1 MTNDEAKT
9 KSKFLGLE
17 RAEWRFVLKWVLASA
32 VGAAVA
38 ERVGRVGMLV
48 LILVV
53 ALVGRGVML
62 SIPGDTVGRTAQDII
77 SWARAG
83 ASVGAGFGIAQW
95 MLIRKRVHRA
105 GWWVLASA
113 VGWTVGAAVASATLL
128 TVNNAVGTVAGLGS
142 IKVAVGIAQWIFLR
156 KRVHG
161 SGRWVWVNA
170 VAWVAALIVVVA
182 LSGEEGGIVGL
193 GVGVGV
199 DTVFTGVLMAKSL
212 RRPIPEARTL

>member
-1 MTNDEAKT
+1 MRDAETSNKQL
-9 KSKFLGLE
+9 LGLE

-32 VGAAVA
+32 VGAAVV
-38 ERVGRVGMLV
+38 ERVGRIVMLV

-53 ALVGRGVML
+53 ARVGGGAML
-62 SIPGDTVGRTAQDII
+62 SVLGDMGRAAQDII
-77 SWARAG
+77 FWARAG
-83 ASVGAGFGIAQW
+83 AQVGAGFGIAQW
-95 MLIRKRVHRA
+95 MLLRKSVHRA

-142 IKVAVGIAQWIFLR
+142 VKFAVGIAQWVFLR
-156 KRVHG
+156 KRVRG

-182 LSGEEGGIVGL
+182 LSGKEGGIVGL
-193 GVGVGV
+193 IVGLVV
-199 DTVFTGVLMAKSL
+199 DAVFTGILMAKLL
-212 RRPIPEARTL
+212 RHSIQEVRDI